1 MRTVKLLLVCLLWL
15 SSCKNS
21 QPPAQKSSTA
31 LPEANMQRIRATIDT
46 LCSAAFMGRGY
57 VDEGA
62 NKAAAYLAEQ
72 FASIG
77 LNTING
83 NYLQP
88 FRLNVNSF
96 PGQAELKVNGLTL
109 KPGIDFLPQ
118 PMSGSV
124 AEAAFNTDRVLHIST
139 ASLAKPDS
147 LADAL
152 PAAINNYLLLFK
164 FADQELLLQHLP
176 LRNKALSAGGWLN
189 TSPTLT
195 HSYADM
201 QLPFP
206 WLLVKEELLPAKVTS
221 ISFTLS
227 SQLLNNYEAF
237 NVVGAVPAA
246 GKTDVSA
253 REKYLVFTAHYDHLG
268 AIGST
273 YFPGANDNASG
284 VAMLL
289 ELARWFE
296 KNPLPV
302 AVVLIA
308 TGGEEA
314 GLAGS
319 SHLAEHPLLPLKNIQ
334 FLFNVD
340 LYGSGDNGGT
350 VVNATLHPERFSLL
364 QQLNSRYNLLPRI
377 GERGPAANS
386 DHYPFSQ
393 KNVPAFFMYLE
404 GDWQHYH
411 HPADAPPLPLDGF
424 EASYQLIIKFM
435 ESVANE

>member
-1 MRTVKLLLVCLLWL
+1 
-15 SSCKNS
+15 
-21 QPPAQKSSTA
+21 
-31 LPEANMQRIRATIDT
+31 
-46 LCSAAFMGRGY
+46 
-57 VDEGA
+57 
-62 NKAAAYLAEQ
+62 
-72 FASIG
+72 
-77 LNTING
+77 
-83 NYLQP
+83 
-88 FRLNVNSF
+88 
-96 PGQAELKVNGLTL
+96 
-109 KPGIDFLPQ
+109 
-118 PMSGSV
+118 
-124 AEAAFNTDRVLHIST
+124 
-139 ASLAKPDS
+139 
-147 LADAL
+147 
-152 PAAINNYLLLFK
+152 
-164 FADQELLLQHLP
+164 
-176 LRNKALSAGGWLN
+176 
-189 TSPTLT
+189 
-195 HSYADM
+195 
-201 QLPFP
+201 
-206 WLLVKEELLPAKVTS
+206 
-221 ISFTLS
+221 
-227 SQLLNNYEAF
+227 
-237 NVVGAVPAA
+237 
-246 GKTDVSA
+246 
-253 REKYLVFTAHYDHLG
+253 
-268 AIGST
+268 
-273 YFPGANDNASG
+273 
-284 VAMLL
+284 MLL

-411 HPADAPPLPLDGF
+411 HPADAPPLPLGGF